1 MLAKDI
7 DPRPRL
13 ARRIQSLLIL
23 TLKVTSDLD
32 TQPVL
37 QNRV

>member
-13 ARRIQSLLIL
+13 ARRFQSLLIL
-23 TLKVTSDLD
+23 TLQVTCDLD
-32 TQPVL
+32 TQPALKNLV
-37 QNRV
+37 